1 MFVVEKST
9 WNKLLFSKI
18 TYKCKYGF
26 IHKRYTNLQK
36 KIHKGYHSHVPYKDY
51 LIIVYGKELSSK
63 QTNFFHQ
70 KFLID
75 TNGKISGRI
84 LLLLLL
90 TKIDIYWNMDVYR
103 GKKVL
108 LESGSLHPACV
119 VVQKGKIIQVHES
132 YELPENLD
140 KKR

>member
-1 MFVVEKST
+1 MQIRVHSQK
-9 WNKLLFSKI
+9 
-18 TYKCKYGF
+18 
-26 IHKRYTNLQK
+26 IHKFTK

-90 TKIDIYWNMDVYR
+90 TKIDILKYGCVSWKE
-103 GKKVL
+103 GL
-108 LESGSLHPACV
+108 TGIWITSSGVCGYS
-119 VVQKGKIIQVHES
+119 KGEDNTGS
-132 YELPENLD
+132 
-140 KKR
+140 